1 MRPSAIVPWL
11 LGLAT
16 VLGIVAIAWIVM
28 RNVSQTRAIL
38 DNATRV
44 STTLEVQ
51 RQLDEVLL
59 RAVEAETGQR
69 GYVLTGDE
77 QDLDTYHRAAAAI
90 PLSVDRLEAL
100 TGTGSP
106 SQTARLPQLR
116 RAVEARLSTLAS
128 AIDRRTSGGFAAGL
142 VELRRAEGELQ
153 MEVIRQL
160 VTRMEQEEAEN
171 LRARRE
177 EAEAAYRRA
186 RAGRI
191 GSGILSGLLLAGLAL
206 FAMILGRVRD
216 SAARRVAADREHLSV
231 TLASI
236 SDGII
241 ATDVAG
247 RVTLVNSVAQGL
259 AGCGADQAIGRPVE
273 NVFTLVNETTGAPV
287 ANPITTAL
295 ETGETH
301 RAPAHTRLV
310 GTSGHSHPIDASAAP
325 IRSGSGVPRGAVVVI
340 RDIAGTRAH
349 EAALAESEARYRDA
363 AAQAQVARA
372 EAEQANRLKDEF
384 LAVLSHELRTP
395 LNAVLGWAQILLAGD
410 VAPATVGRGLASI
423 KRNAEAQQRL
433 VEDLLDV
440 SRIVTGKFPIERKPS
455 VLRTVIVSAV
465 DAIGPMA
472 SGKRVALHV
481 DLSDGAIVDAD
492 PYRLQQVAANLLSNA
507 VKFTPSDGRVTVTL
521 TVADATAVL
530 SVADT
535 GQGIHPEL
543 LPHIFDRFRQGDGSS
558 TRLHGGLGLGLAIAR
573 YIVQAHGGRIMAE
586 SPGEGHGAIFTVTLP
601 VMDASTVPKAFRA
614 GRSAYEGAGGGRL
627 RGRLVL
633 VVDDEPDARELMSW
647 ALQEAGADV
656 VVAADGVE
664 ALGLLSADRPDVVL
678 TDVHMPRMDGFH
690 LLGAMRE
697 RLVGTAPPAIAI
709 SARAAS
715 DDARRA
721 TDAGFAAHLTK
732 PVDLN
737 LLLDTIDRVIPV

>member
-1 MRPSAIVPWL
+1 MRPTAIASWL

-16 VLGIVAIAWIVM
+16 VLGTIAIAWIVS
-28 RNVSQTRAIL
+28 RNVAQTRAIL
-38 DNATRV
+38 DTATRV

-59 RAVEAETGQR
+59 RATEAETAQR
-69 GYVLTGDE
+69 GYVLAGDE
-77 QDLDTYHRAAAAI
+77 RDLDTYHRAAAAI
-90 PLSVDRLEAL
+90 PLSIDRLKTLMAD
-100 TGTGSP
+100 SA
-106 SQTARLPQLR
+106 SQQARLPRLR
-116 RAVEARLSTLAS
+116 GAVEARLMALAD
-128 AIDRRTSGGFAAGL
+128 AIDRRKAAGFATKPL
-142 VELRRAEGELQ
+142 EIRPVEGELH
-153 MEVIRQL
+153 MDAIRQL
-160 VTRMEQEEAEN
+160 VTEMAGEEAEN
-171 LRARRE
+171 LRARRA

-191 GSGILSGLLLAGLAL
+191 GSGILSGLLLVGLSL
-206 FAMILGRVRD
+206 FAIIFGRVRG
-216 SAARRVAADREHLSV
+216 SAARRVAAEREHLSV

-236 SDGII
+236 GDGII
-241 ATDVAG
+241 ATDVDG
-247 RVTLVNSVAQGL
+247 RVTLVNSVAEGL
-259 AGCGADQAIGRPVE
+259 AECRADEAMGRPFE
-273 NVFTLVNETTGAPV
+273 EVFALVDEATGAPI
-287 ANPITTAL
+287 AHPMATAL
-295 ETGETH
+295 RTGQIH

-310 GTSGHSHPIDASAAP
+310 GRGGDHHPIDAIAAP
-325 IRSGSGVPRGAVVVI
+325 IRSGDGVPRGAVVVF
-340 RDIAGTRAH
+340 RDVSGIRAH

-363 AAQAQVARA
+363 AAQAQSARA

-395 LNAVLGWAQILLAGD
+395 LNAVLGWAQILLAGE
-410 VAPATVGRGLASI
+410 VAPTTVGRGLASI

-472 SGKRVALHV
+472 AGKRVALHV
-481 DLSDGAIVDAD
+481 DLADGAIVDAD
-492 PYRLQQVAANLLSNA
+492 PYRLQQVATNLLSNA
-507 VKFTPSDGRVTVTL
+507 IKFTPPGGSVAVTL
-521 TVADATAVL
+521 TVADTSAIL
-530 SVADT
+530 SVRDT
-535 GQGIHPEL
+535 GQGIHPDL

-573 YIVQAHGGRIMAE
+573 HIVQAHGGHITAE
-586 SPGEGHGAIFTVTLP
+586 SPGEGLGATFTVTLP
-601 VMDASTVPKAFRA
+601 VMDTSTMPKAFRA

-678 TDVHMPRMDGFH
+678 TDVHMPRMDGFT
-690 LLGAMRE
+690 LLGAMRQ
-697 RLVGTAPPAIAI
+697 RLVGAAPPAIAI

-737 LLLDTIDRVIPV
+737 LLLDTIDRVMPV